1 MRDEDLA
8 FYTAQ
13 SPVTDP
19 GRMSAW
25 LGGLPSDIAALQ
37 RLARVLV
44 IHYRADSPLEEGIA
58 PERLAEI
65 DTRYAEAMFS
75 RLAELREGPF
85 EAGPR
90 QPAERLVGCCRDFTI
105 LFVSLARAAGIP
117 ARARVGFAPYFI
129 AGFNLDHEVA
139 EVWDAATGR
148 WRLVDAQL
156 GDDHRDPND
165 GERIDPLDV
174 GRDRFLVAGEAWR
187 RCRGG
192 EADPERFLVGP
203 DVDVPGTRSWPY
215 IAHNLV
221 QDLANLNKVEV
232 LLWDYWGI
240 MLRERFEP
248 GDLELFDRLADLTA
262 SGDPD
267 LAQLRQLYAAA
278 PELQVPATVTSGD
291 PLGGPP
297 RQVALG

>member
-1 MRDEDLA
+1 MRNEDLA

-85 EAGPR
+85 GAGPR

-105 LFVSLARAAGIP
+105 LFVSLARAAGVP

-174 GRDRFLVAGEAWR
+174 GGTGSSSPGRPGGAAVAARLTR
-187 RCRGG
+187 RG
-192 EADPERFLVGP
+192 
-203 DVDVPGTRSWPY
+203 SWSVRTSTSP
-215 IAHNLV
+215 
-221 QDLANLNKVEV
+221 
-232 LLWDYWGI
+232 
-240 MLRERFEP
+240 EP
-248 GDLELFDRLADLTA
+248 GAGLT
-262 SGDPD
+262 SP
-267 LAQLRQLYAAA
+267 
-278 PELQVPATVTSGD
+278 TTSSRTS
-291 PLGGPP
+291 PT
-297 RQVALG
+297 